1 MVSKCLV
8 NRLRPFLDELV
19 SGNQSAFVPGRLI
32 TDNALLAFECFHFI
46 QKNKNQGK
54 AACAYK
60 LDLSKAYDRVDW
72 RFLEQAMY
80 KLGFAHR
87 WVSWIMTCIT
97 SVRYSVKFNGSLLNT
112 FAQSRGLRQGDPL
125 SPFLFLFVADGMSL
139 LLEEKVAQG
148 ELSPVYVCRR
158 APCISHLLFADD
170 TLLFFK
176 ANRLQARVIHGIL
189 GDYAAATGQLINPAK
204 CSIMFG
210 DVSPTEIKDDIRNIL
225 QIGSNAFE
233 DRYLGFPTP
242 EGRMN
247 KGKFQ
252 PLHDKLWK
260 RLIQWG
266 ENYLSVG
273 GKEILIKA
281 VIQAIPIYVMGL
293 FKLPDSVCDDLTN
306 LTRNFWWGAGKGE
319 RKTHWK
325 AWDHLTRPKL
335 CGGLGFRDYRLF
347 NQALLARQAWRLIQ
361 SPESLCAR
369 VLKAKYYPNGSLVD
383 TCFASSASPGWRGI
397 EYGLKLLKKGIIW
410 RIGNG
415 RSIRVWR
422 DPWVPRNF
430 TRRPITGKR
439 NCRIKWVSEL
449 LTENG
454 AWDAIK
460 VNQNFLPIDAEV
472 ILQMLISSRD
482 EEDFIAW
489 HSDKFGRFSVRSAY
503 KLAQSL
509 EQMEERASSSAASTT
524 IPCNLIWKCNIPQK
538 VKIFAWK
545 AATNC
550 LATMENK
557 KKRKM

>member
-72 RFLEQAMY
+72 RFLEQTMY

-87 WVSWIMTCIT
+87 WVSWIMTCII

-148 ELSPVYVCRR
+148 ELSPVHVCRR
-158 APCISHLLFADD
+158 APGISHLLFADD

-266 ENYLSVG
+266 EIYLSVG
-273 GKEILIKA
+273 GKEFIIKA
-281 VIQAIPIYVMGL
+281 VIQAIPVYMMGL
-293 FKLPDSVCDDLTN
+293 FKLPDSICDDLTN
-306 LTRNFWWGAGKGE
+306 LTRNFWWGAGKGV

-383 TCFASSASPGWRGI
+383 TCFAGSASPGWRGI
-397 EYGLKLLKKGIIW
+397 EYGLKLLKK
-410 RIGNG
+410 
-415 RSIRVWR
+415 
-422 DPWVPRNF
+422 
-430 TRRPITGKR
+430 
-439 NCRIKWVSEL
+439 
-449 LTENG
+449 
-454 AWDAIK
+454 
-460 VNQNFLPIDAEV
+460 
-472 ILQMLISSRD
+472 
-482 EEDFIAW
+482 
-489 HSDKFGRFSVRSAY
+489 
-503 KLAQSL
+503 
-509 EQMEERASSSAASTT
+509 
-524 IPCNLIWKCNIPQK
+524 
-538 VKIFAWK
+538 
-545 AATNC
+545 
-550 LATMENK
+550 
-557 KKRKM
+557 